1 LSLYFLFSSVFT
13 GTHICSIYILY
24 FHFLVIV
31 LFKYRDWQ
39 SEELRRSKCEL
50 SLPLK
55 APVSHTGRLFFFCK
69 IIIDFSAL
77 GYQLRWPRSLW
88 AFFSSSKNLTPTDPA
103 RFYPHKSHGSGAA
116 RDSSISSSCLLAE
129 HLSLY
134 RSRPFTLLH
143 STRELSSGHTA
154 GFVDICGYT
163 VCTKS
168 TSERRQQNRKH
179 AAWRDQTSNQSQHY
193 CRGGK

>member
-1 LSLYFLFSSVFT
+1 M
-13 GTHICSIYILY
+13 
-24 FHFLVIV
+24 
-31 LFKYRDWQ
+31 
-39 SEELRRSKCEL
+39 
-50 SLPLK
+50 
-55 APVSHTGRLFFFCK
+55 SHTGRLFFCK
-69 IIIDFSAL
+69 IIIDFSSL

-134 RSRPFTLLH
+134 RSRPFTLLR

-163 VCTKS
+163 LCARSLLRSADSKTANTRLGATKPQTKANTIAAGVS
-168 TSERRQQNRKH
+168 RAYVVSMSDHAKETSREKREKKIARIFIHHLRNRLANSRKL
-179 AAWRDQTSNQSQHY
+179 TLLICSNYFDDFFS
-193 CRGGK
+193 

>member
-1 LSLYFLFSSVFT
+1 MPE
-13 GTHICSIYILY
+13 
-24 FHFLVIV
+24 
-31 LFKYRDWQ
+31 R
-39 SEELRRSKCEL
+39 EL

-55 APVSHTGRLFFFCK
+55 TWCPIREDFFSSFCK
-69 IIIDFSAL
+69 IIIDFSSL
-77 GYQLRWPRSLW
+77 SYQLRPRLVW
-88 AFFSSSKNLTPTDPA
+88 AFFSSLKNLTPTDPA

-134 RSRPFTLLH
+134 RSLSPFIPVH
-143 STRELSSGHTA
+143 SLAQYSSAVVRTHSQTGS
-154 GFVDICGYT
+154 VDICGYT
-163 VCTKS
+163 VCAES
-168 TSERRQQNRKH
+168 TSERRQQNHKH